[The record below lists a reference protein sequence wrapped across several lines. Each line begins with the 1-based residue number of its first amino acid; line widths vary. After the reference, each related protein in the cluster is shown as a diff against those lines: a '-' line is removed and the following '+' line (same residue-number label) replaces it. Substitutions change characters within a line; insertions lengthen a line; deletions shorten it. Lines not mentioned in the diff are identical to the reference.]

1 MVAGLLVRAVHREH
15 VPVPP
20 RHREVLERGPAHGR
34 TQPAAHRAGG
44 HGGVVRPVA
53 RPAGRVEGPDVV
65 SPRHVP
71 ERDAGLDV
79 ADTEPRG
86 GLPHPAEEEEV
97 LPVRALEPDVLEREG
112 RLCRALPAG
121 PLDLDG
127 LENSLGQEPPVALS
141 ADASSLACVYVWCVV
156 RGARGACGAW
166 CVVCG
171 ACGMRGVRS
180 TQKGTRKQ
188 HAKDLRKKHTQK
200 AQPELRHGGKM
211 NRRVSHAAN
220 LRHVDDE
227 RIRRDA
233 YVSAHFHHPL
243 IHGHHMYISQQSPKP
258 APRANTRSSHAHIAL
273 KSKACTAH

>member
-1 MVAGLLVRAVHREH
+1 MGACLLVRPVRREH

-20 RHREVLERGPAHGR
+20 RHGEVLERGLAHGR
-34 TQPAAHRAGG
+34 TQSAAHRGGG

-53 RPAGRVEGPDVV
+53 RPVARVEGPDVV
-65 SPRHVP
+65 RPRHVP
-71 ERDAGLDV
+71 KRDAGLDV

-86 GLPHPAEEEEV
+86 GLPP
-97 LPVRALEPDVLEREG
+97 
-112 RLCRALPAG
+112 
-121 PLDLDG
+121 
-127 LENSLGQEPPVALS
+127 
-141 ADASSLACVYVWCVV
+141 WCV
-156 RGARGACGAW
+156 R

-171 ACGMRGVRS
+171 ACGMCGVRS

-188 HAKDLRKKHTQK
+188 HAKDLRKKYTQK

-233 YVSAHFHHPL
+233 MSLHIF
-243 IHGHHMYISQQSPKP
+243 I
-258 APRANTRSSHAHIAL
+258 TR
-273 KSKACTAH
+273 